1 MSTVKKAATAEE
13 IDEAFDRGEDM
24 SQYFDFTKFE
34 AVPPLIV
41 RFSHTTLTKK
51 VNLDLP
57 IEVVEALDAQ
67 SKRMGITRQSLM
79 KTWLWDR
86 LKQEGLIG
94 DYVGY
99 YMDHKTGEKLPAT
112 AETEKYVDR
121 LEAEARAEKA
131 AEEAAN
137 QA

>member
-1 MSTVKKAATAEE
+1 MSTEKKGPMAEE

-24 SQYFDFTKFE
+24 SQYFDFTKME
-34 AVPPLIV
+34 AKRGSNS
-41 RFSHTTLTKK
+41 RFTHTTLTKK

-57 IEVVEALDAQ
+57 IEVVEALDVQ

-86 LKQEGLIG
+86 LKQEGLLG
-94 DYVGY
+94 EYVGY
-99 YMDHKTGEKLPAT
+99 FTDWKTGEEFA
-112 AETEKYVDR
+112 ASSSSAKYVER
-121 LEAEARAEKA
+121 VKR
-131 AEEAAN
+131 EEAAN